1 MKKNRKERTILS
13 STFARIVAFFLLTI
27 SFVVGVTGTAITLCL
42 WEEDVYVRGMSH
54 VTRNAMANG
63 VVWDDVYY
71 VKELYQEGDLS
82 GIENYLHRRNIDV
95 AIYNVGVPEGEQPI
109 LLWSNYGGY
118 VTNYSFNCFTKMKK
132 TVRVEELLKD
142 MVPID
147 RSKVGEYLT
156 DEYNEEA
163 ALYMADDASLY
174 SKQDKY
180 FEAIEG
186 TPAQEEEYAAGATVE
201 SDTEAGKQ
209 MDVLFRVYVDST
221 FTYDDEYKY
230 IHDVCMVL
238 EDLLYIVPT
247 VSVIALLLFV
257 MCFVFLMCSAG
268 HHRGQ
273 EGITGG
279 ILYYFHFD
287 LVTAV
292 FGVLAFALLMGV
304 IEQLEYGGDVFSLL
318 IALLLLIVEVV
329 WCTVYFMELAVELK
343 KRTIFKHT
351 LIYVIFRKLG
361 QAAKW
366 LWRMNCSMIR
376 GIPQVIRGL
385 LIFFAYAL
393 LQFVVL
399 FFFCGAWHI
408 GSEVLLLWFIEKIL
422 LFPVVLYFALVC
434 KKLQQG
440 SEALAEGRLSYKL
453 DTDKMLLGFKQ
464 HGENLNRIGE
474 GIAVAVE
481 ERMKSE
487 HLKTELITNVSHD
500 LKTPLTSI
508 INYADLIGTAVQEEV
523 TEAGREELVEY
534 SEVLLRQSRRLKK
547 LLEDLVEASKA
558 TTGNLEV
565 HLAPCEISV
574 ILSQAVGEYMQ
585 RFAEKEL
592 VLLVKQPEEEVY
604 IQADGRHLWRVF
616 DNLLNNICKYA
627 QENSRVYLTVEPK
640 ADEVEIVFRN
650 MSKYQLEVS
659 AEELQERFV
668 RGDKSRHMEGN
679 GLGLSIAGSLVELQN
694 GKMDIVTDGDLFKV
708 ILRFPIHKED
718 TF

>member
-1 MKKNRKERTILS
+1 MKKKAKERTILS

-27 SFVVGVTGTAITLCL
+27 SFVVGLTGTVLTVNL

-71 VKELYQEGDLS
+71 VKELYQEGDIA
-82 GIENYLHRRNIDV
+82 GIENYLHRRNIDM
-95 AIYNVGVPEGEQPI
+95 AIYNVSVPEDEQPV
-109 LLWSNYGGY
+109 LLWSNYEGY
-118 VTNYSFNCFTKMKK
+118 VTNYAFNCFTKITM
-132 TVRVEELLKD
+132 TARAEELLKKFKLEAEAAD
-142 MVPID
+142 AYVD
-147 RSKVGEYLT
+147 RNSETELYLT
-156 DEYNEEA
+156 DETEMYAE
-163 ALYMADDASLY
+163 
-174 SKQDKY
+174 QDKY
-180 FEAIEG
+180 FAKNEAE
-186 TPAQEEEYAAGATVE
+186 V
-201 SDTEAGKQ
+201 SDVQYDA
-209 MDVLFRVYVDST
+209 LFRVYVDST

-230 IHDVCMVL
+230 IYNVCMTL
-238 EDLLYIVPT
+238 DDLLYVIPT

-279 ILYYFHFD
+279 VLYYFYFD
-287 LVTAV
+287 IVTAV
-292 FGVLAFALLMGV
+292 FGVIAFTLLMGV
-304 IEQLEYGGDVFSLL
+304 FELLYSGTMTDILVASLL
-318 IALLLLIVEVV
+318 LMVVVV
-329 WCTVYFMELAVELK
+329 WCTVYCMELALELK
-343 KRTIFKHT
+343 KRTLFKHT
-351 LIYVIFRKLG
+351 LIYYILRKLG
-361 QAAKW
+361 QGVKW
-366 LWRMNCSMIR
+366 IWRMSGAVIR
-376 GIPQVIRGL
+376 GIPQVARVL
-385 LIFFAYAL
+385 VFFGTYAL
-393 LQFVVL
+393 LQLIVL
-399 FFFCGAWHI
+399 ILFCNLWTMDMD
-408 GSEVLLLWFIEKIL
+408 VLMLWFVEKVI

-440 SEALAEGRLSYKL
+440 SEALAEGQLSYKL
-453 DTDKMLLGFKQ
+453 DTGKMLLGFKR
-464 HGENLNRIGE
+464 HGDNLNRIGE
-474 GIAVAVE
+474 GIAVAVD

-508 INYADLIGTAVQEEV
+508 INYADLIGTAVKGEV
-523 TEAGREELVEY
+523 TETGREELVEY

-558 TTGNLEV
+558 TTGNLDV
-565 HLAPCEISV
+565 QLAPCEISV

-592 VLLVKQPEEEVY
+592 VMLVKQPEDAVY
-604 IQADGRHLWRVF
+604 ILADGRHLWRVF

-627 QENSRVYLTVEPK
+627 QENSRVYLTVEPQ

-708 ILRFPIHKED
+708 ILRFHIHSENEM
-718 TF
+718 

>member
-1 MKKNRKERTILS
+1 MKKNRKEGTVLS

-27 SFVVGVTGTAITLCL
+27 SCIVGLVGTCITVNL
-42 WEEDVYVRGMSH
+42 WEEEVYVRGMSH
-54 VTRNAMANG
+54 MTRNAMANS

-71 VKELYQEGDLS
+71 VKQLYQEGDIP

-95 AIYNVGVPEGEQPI
+95 AIYNADGQDGEEPV

-118 VTNYSFNCFTKMKK
+118 VTNYTFNCFTKMKK
-132 TVRVEELLKD
+132 TARVEEMLAD
-142 MVPID
+142 MVFTD
-147 RSKVGEYLT
+147 REEDGEYLT
-156 DEYNEEA
+156 DENDEEA
-163 ALYMADDASLY
+163 ALYMADDAGLY
-174 SKQDKY
+174 PVQEKY
-180 FEAIEG
+180 FGKIEG
-186 TPAQEEEYAAGATVE
+186 APAQEEEYDTAATAGSGAE
-201 SDTEAGKQ
+201 IGNQ

-230 IHDVCMVL
+230 IYDVCTVL
-238 EDLLYIVPT
+238 DELLYVIPIVSL
-247 VSVIALLLFV
+247 VSVFVFV
-257 MCFVFLMCSAG
+257 MSFVFLMCSAG

-287 LVTAV
+287 IVTLV
-292 FGVLAFALLMGV
+292 FGAGAFFLLLGIV
-304 IEQLEYGGDVFSLL
+304 ELLEYGRLPDVLVG
-318 IALLLLIVEVV
+318 LLLLMAEIV
-329 WCTVYFMELAVELK
+329 WCTAYCMDLAVELK
-343 KRTIFKHT
+343 KRTVFKHT
-351 LIYVIFRKLG
+351 LIYWVLRKIG
-361 QAAKW
+361 AGIMW
-366 LWRMNCSMIR
+366 LYKVCCSLIK
-376 GIPQVIRGL
+376 GIPQVTRVL
-385 LIFFAYAL
+385 LFYGAYAL
-393 LQFVVL
+393 FQLVAV
-399 FFFCGAWHI
+399 FFFCYLW
-408 GSEVLLLWFIEKIL
+408 SMDSDVLFLWAMEKVL
-422 LFPVVLYFALVC
+422 LFPIVVYFALVC

-440 SEALAEGRLSYKL
+440 SEALAEGKLSYKL
-453 DTDKMLLGFKQ
+453 DTDKMLLGFKK

-474 GIAVAVE
+474 GIAVAVD

-523 TEAGREELVEY
+523 TEDGREELLEY
-534 SEVLLRQSRRLKK
+534 SEVLLRQSKRLKK
-547 LLEDLVEASKA
+547 LLEDLVDASKA

-574 ILSQAVGEYMQ
+574 ILSQAIGEYMQ

-592 VLLVKQPEEEVY
+592 VMLVKQPEEEVY
-604 IQADGRHLWRVF
+604 IRADGRHLWRVF

-640 ADEVEIVFRN
+640 EDEVEIVFRN
-650 MSKYQLEVS
+650 MSKYQLEIS

-708 ILRFPIHKED
+708 ILRFPIHREG
-718 TF
+718 